1 MKIILAIVTM
11 VALIEG
17 PCYAQ
22 INAAP
27 QGKTGTWS
35 ERIDEGTKKEKEE
48 KERKLDA
55 DVKKAGKAIP
65 EPKVKL
71 DPWKNAR

>member
-1 MKIILAIVTM
+1 MKIILAVVIM

-22 INAAP
+22 INALP

-35 ERIDEGTKKEKEE
+35 ERIDEETKKEKEE
-48 KERKLDA
+48 TEKKLDA
-55 DVKKAGKAIP
+55 AVKKAGKSIP

>member
-27 QGKTGTWS
+27 QGKTGMWS
-35 ERIDEGTKKEKEE
+35 ERIDEGTKKE
-48 KERKLDA
+48 RKRRKRSLTRLSRR
-55 DVKKAGKAIP
+55 P
-65 EPKVKL
+65 
-71 DPWKNAR
+71 ARPYQSQR

>member
-1 MKIILAIVTM
+1 MKVILAMVTM

-27 QGKTGTWS
+27 QGKTGTWG

-48 KERKLDA
+48 TEKKLHGA
-55 DVKKAGKAIP
+55 VKKAGKTIP